1 MAPYCI
7 TMLLT
12 LDYGE
17 TAKGKPEAPKAQ
29 TPYYC
34 TGQSRASSSENSTQR
49 VQDSPS
55 VNKKTPALRAPDSK
69 LQGEKGGAHR
79 PTRPQGLRVTEAFR
93 LVSPYIK
100 DFEAKPTDKKPNPDP
115 DRHSPRSGG
124 GNPDPDPD
132 LSGSLASSV
141 QYLAACK
148 APDPEIRISRSG
160 NPDRDFP
167 IGISGNSVHCQNS
180 EKVCFLFNLLFIDLK
195 CRSGFPDRQIRISGS

>member
-115 DRHSPRSGG
+115 PVQSSSITVCISFAAPTMASVGQALMHITQPIQM
-124 GNPDPDPD
+124 
-132 LSGSLASSV
+132 LSSIMAICLGL
-141 QYLAACK
+141 
-148 APDPEIRISRSG
+148 
-160 NPDRDFP
+160 
-167 IGISGNSVHCQNS
+167 
-180 EKVCFLFNLLFIDLK
+180 
-195 CRSGFPDRQIRISGS
+195 